1 MQCGAQ
7 ATAAKLGHK
16 ILWYLVLLVSN
27 ALLETSAFKG
37 FPLKLFQNGLFFVVV
52 VVSILNGLKLQ
63 RKLYVTPI

>member
-1 MQCGAQ
+1 MELKQQLQVLAE
-7 ATAAKLGHK
+7 LGHR
-16 ILWYLVLLVSN
+16 ILWYLVLLVFN

-37 FPLKLFQNGLFFVVV
+37 FPLELFHNGLFFVV